1 MLILIPPS
9 ETKYPG
15 GTHKSL
21 NVLNETVRP
30 VIDLLQKHRGDLGA
44 FYGVKGKVLAQA
56 IETNAKLLKAPTLP
70 AIERYNGVVYDGI
83 DYPTMSPKAKL
94 YFNKHVRIVSAL
106 FGLLK
111 PQDLIP
117 DYKLKI
123 EKLNLCQY
131 WKPLNAKQLKDNFIF
146 DLLPQ
151 THAKAV
157 DYDKGLR
164 LDFIVTKNGKTIP
177 AGHQGKLIKGKFIR
191 WMCENNI
198 NDVNQLGAFREDG
211 FVFNGQQFVK
221 K

>member
-9 ETKYPG
+9 ETKTPT

-21 NVLNETVRP
+21 NVLSDTVRP
-30 VIDLLQKHRGDLGA
+30 VVDLLQKYRGDLGV
-44 FYGVKGKVLAQA
+44 FYGVKGKALKQA
-56 IETNAKLLKAPTLP
+56 IETNAQLLEAPTLP

-83 DYPTMSPKAKL
+83 DYPTMSLKGKL

-131 WKPLNAKQLKDNFIF
+131 WKPLNAPQLKNKFVF

-151 THAKAV
+151 AHAKAV

-177 AGHQGKLIKGKFIR
+177 AGHHGKLIKGKFIR
-191 WMCENNI
+191 WLCENSI
-198 NDVNQLGAFREDG
+198 SDPSQLSAFNEDG